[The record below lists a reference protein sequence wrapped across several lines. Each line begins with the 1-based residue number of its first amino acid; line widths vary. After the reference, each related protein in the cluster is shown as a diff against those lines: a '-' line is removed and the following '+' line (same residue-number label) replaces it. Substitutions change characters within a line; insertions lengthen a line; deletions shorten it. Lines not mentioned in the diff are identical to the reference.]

1 MPGSVLCLACALRYI
16 SPDRESMAE
25 ILPKTRPLA
34 SRPISPHLTI
44 FRPLI
49 TMVMS
54 IAHRITGGALYFGML
69 LLAWWLMAAALG
81 PGPFETAN
89 AFFGSWFGRLV
100 LFGFTWALLH
110 HTLGGIRHL
119 IWDTGAGYGERARNG
134 LAWATLIGSVVLTP
148 LIWVIGYSV
157 R

>member
-1 MPGSVLCLACALRYI
+1 
-16 SPDRESMAE
+16 MAE
-25 ILPKTRPLA
+25 TNLRAARPL
-34 SRPISPHLTI
+34 SPHLSI

-54 IAHRITGGALYFGML
+54 IVHRITGAALTFGMVL
-69 LLAWWLMAAALG
+69 FAWWLLAAASG
-81 PGPFETAN
+81 PAAFATAN
-89 AFFGSWFGRLV
+89 DFFGSWLGLLI

-119 IWDTGAGYGERARNG
+119 IWDTGAGYSYAARNG
-134 LAWATLIGSVVLTP
+134 LSWATLIGSVVLT
-148 LIWVIGYSV
+148 LLVWVIAFMV